1 MSELQTRTAK
11 AHESEKQTQQPDV
24 FLFVGLQGAG
34 KTCGAERAREQL
46 TDTTFVEFSDYV
58 QGSFKRS
65 KDYVENTND
74 NDLGSWA
81 ATQKAEHGR
90 GYFAEGIAEYVEN
103 MNHTPQNL
111 VVSGVRS
118 TEEAEAFRETFD
130 NVTTVVIWTLP
141 EIRYNRLTT
150 DLDTFVDRK
159 SRELWDWGCIEF
171 FTDPDQYD
179 YVIPNNYGKDEFVHI
194 IDYLVDGNL
203 ERFQTSPFDGSMSK
217 QKVGSF
223 L

>member
-24 FLFVGLQGAG
+24 FLFVGLKGAG
-34 KTCGAERAREQL
+34 KTYGAERAREQL
-46 TDTTFVEFSDYV
+46 TDTTLIDFSDVEFSDYV
-58 QGSFKRS
+58 QDSFKWS
-65 KDYVENTND
+65 KDYVENTN
-74 NDLGSWA
+74 
-81 ATQKAEHGR
+81 
-90 GYFAEGIAEYVEN
+90 Y
-103 MNHTPQNL
+103 TPQNL

-118 TEEAEAFRETFD
+118 PEEAEAFREAFD

-150 DLDTFVDRK
+150 DMDTFVDRK

-203 ERFQTSPFDGSMSK
+203 ERFQTSPFDDSMSK

>member
-24 FLFVGLQGAG
+24 FLFVGLKGAG
-34 KTCGAERAREQL
+34 KTYGAERAREQL
-46 TDTTFVEFSDYV
+46 TDTTLIDFSDVEFSDYV
-58 QGSFKRS
+58 QDSFKWS
-65 KDYVENTND
+65 KDYVENTN
-74 NDLGSWA
+74 
-81 ATQKAEHGR
+81 
-90 GYFAEGIAEYVEN
+90 Y
-103 MNHTPQNL
+103 TPQNL

-118 TEEAEAFRETFD
+118 PEEAEAFREAFD

-150 DLDTFVDRK
+150 DMDTFVDRK

-203 ERFQTSPFDGSMSK
+203 ERFQTSPFDDSMSK
-217 QKVGSF
+217 RKVGSF

>member
-1 MSELQTRTAK
+1 MDETIVSSTEP
-11 AHESEKQTQQPDV
+11 HESEKQTQQPDV
-24 FLFVGLQGAG
+24 FLFVGLKGAG

-46 TDTTFVEFSDYV
+46 TDTTLVEFSDVEFSDYV
-58 QGSFKRS
+58 QDSFKRS
-65 KDYVENTND
+65 KDYVENTN
-74 NDLGSWA
+74 
-81 ATQKAEHGR
+81 
-90 GYFAEGIAEYVEN
+90 Y
-103 MNHTPQNL
+103 TPQNL

-118 TEEAEAFRETFD
+118 PEGAEAFREAFD

-150 DLDTFVDRK
+150 DMDTFVDRK

-203 ERFQTSPFDGSMSK
+203 ERFQTSPFDDSMSK
-217 QKVGSF
+217 RKVGSF

>member
-24 FLFVGLQGAG
+24 FLFVGLKGAG
-34 KTCGAERAREQL
+34 KTYGAERAREQL
-46 TDTTFVEFSDYV
+46 TDTTLIDFSDVEFSDYV
-58 QGSFKRS
+58 QDSFKWS
-65 KDYVENTND
+65 KDYVENTN
-74 NDLGSWA
+74 
-81 ATQKAEHGR
+81 
-90 GYFAEGIAEYVEN
+90 Y
-103 MNHTPQNL
+103 TPQNL

-118 TEEAEAFRETFD
+118 PEEAEAFREAFD

-150 DLDTFVDRK
+150 DMDTFVDRK

-203 ERFQTSPFDGSMSK
+203 ERFQTSPFDDSMSK
-217 QKVGSF
+217 QKVGVSYD
-223 L
+223 

>member
-24 FLFVGLQGAG
+24 FLFVGLKGAG
-34 KTCGAERAREQL
+34 KTYGAERAREQL
-46 TDTTFVEFSDYV
+46 TDTTLIDFSDVEFSDYV
-58 QGSFKRS
+58 QDSFKWS
-65 KDYVENTND
+65 KDYVENTN
-74 NDLGSWA
+74 
-81 ATQKAEHGR
+81 
-90 GYFAEGIAEYVEN
+90 Y
-103 MNHTPQNL
+103 TPQNL

-118 TEEAEAFRETFD
+118 PEEAEAFREAFD

-150 DLDTFVDRK
+150 DMDTFVDRK

-203 ERFQTSPFDGSMSK
+203 ERFQTSPFDDSMSK
-217 QKVGSF
+217 RKVGGF

>member
-24 FLFVGLQGAG
+24 FLFVGLKGAG
-34 KTCGAERAREQL
+34 KTYGAERAREQL
-46 TDTTFVEFSDYV
+46 TDTTLVEFSDYV
-58 QGSFKRS
+58 QDSFKRS

-74 NDLGSWA
+74 NNLGLWA

-103 MNHTPQNL
+103 MNHTLRPQNL

-118 TEEAEAFRETFD
+118 TEEAEAFREAFD

-150 DLDTFVDRK
+150 DMDTFVDRK

-171 FTDPDQYD
+171 LPTQTNTIMSFRTTM
-179 YVIPNNYGKDEFVHI
+179 GKINSFISLI
-194 IDYLVDGNL
+194 ISLTV
-203 ERFQTSPFDGSMSK
+203 T
-217 QKVGSF
+217 
-223 L
+223 